1 MSLTQQALNLLA
13 GPAFAGYSL
22 LNGKEKFENSSAG
35 VIAVIVIFVVLF
47 LVLWVMSLMATYRL
61 TDSTLQVVLC
71 VLFGSFYLFFAWIYY
86 GFTGHKLVK
95 ISKA

>member
-1 MSLTQQALNLLA
+1 MSLTEQALNLLA

-22 LNGKEKFENSSAG
+22 LNGKEKFENSSSTL
-35 VIAVIVIFVVLF
+35 IAVIVIFVVIF

-61 TDSTLQVVLC
+61 TNSTLQVILC
-71 VLFGSFYLFFAWIYY
+71 LLFGSFYLFFAWIAY

-95 ISKA
+95 MSNA